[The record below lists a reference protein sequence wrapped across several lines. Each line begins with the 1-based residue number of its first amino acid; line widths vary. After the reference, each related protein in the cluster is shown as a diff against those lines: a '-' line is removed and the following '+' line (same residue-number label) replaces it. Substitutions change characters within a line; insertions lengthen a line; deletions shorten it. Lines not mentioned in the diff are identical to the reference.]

1 MSLESDVANLVTKSN
16 ALIDYFNTK
25 KAGIDSA
32 VSAAIAAIPQAR
44 KTFYVHQLD
53 GLDTNDGTLAAPL
66 KTIDRALLTTPY
78 GGICII
84 YLLADYALTTQVLGF
99 EGRFLEIRSYDPANQ
114 RALRPAYYT
123 ASGGQ
128 TILSGF
134 SSIAGAAIALR
145 EVGLVLPTQIGFTP
159 PTTINNCFVR
169 TINAGSSPLLAMKM
183 SFTTVTEVAGAT
195 ALLIGADGSAITLG
209 AQDTTFPSGFAGRY
223 VRGAGAG
230 VNPATLNNVLTN
242 LSTL

>member
-1 MSLESDVANLVTKSN
+1 MSLESQIADLVTAAN
-16 ALIDYFNTK
+16 GLITTFNTK
-25 KAGIDSA
+25 KAGIESA
-32 VSAAIAAIPQAR
+32 VSAAIAAIPQGR

-53 GLDTNDGTLAAPL
+53 GLDTNDGALATPL
-66 KTIDRALLTTPY
+66 KTIDKALAMTPY

-84 YLLADYALTTQVLGF
+84 FLLADYALASQVLGF

-114 RALRPAYYT
+114 RALRPAYYS

-134 SSIAGAAIALR
+134 SSIAGAVIALR
-145 EVGLVLPTQIGFTP
+145 EVQLVLPTQIGFTAP
-159 PTTINNCFVR
+159 SGINNCFVR

-183 SFTTVTEVAGAT
+183 SFTSVTEVAGAT
-195 ALLIGADGSAITLG
+195 AFLIGADGSAITLE

-223 VRGAGAG
+223 VRGAAAG
-230 VNPATLNNVLTN
+230 VNPATLSNVLTN